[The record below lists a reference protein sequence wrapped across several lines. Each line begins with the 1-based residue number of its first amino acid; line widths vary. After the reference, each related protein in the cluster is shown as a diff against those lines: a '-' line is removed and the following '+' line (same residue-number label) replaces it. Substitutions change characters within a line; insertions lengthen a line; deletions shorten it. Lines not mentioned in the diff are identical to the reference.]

1 MLCRHLFWLS
11 IGTVAERRETPW
23 EEWLI
28 PWSEGPDSA
37 PCCPGGGLAPFIPL
51 ALFPGMVSVVVVVG
65 GRKLHPHAG
74 PGVRAGAH
82 LHTLPP
88 RPHLPG
94 PEHMPLTWLWF
105 PGPKGAD

>member
-65 GRKLHPHAG
+65 GEETAPPRGLWRACWRTPAHPASAA
-74 PGVRAGAH
+74 P
-82 LHTLPP
+82 PP
-88 RPHLPG
+88 RP
-94 PEHMPLTWLWF
+94 
-105 PGPKGAD
+105 

>member
-65 GRKLHPHAG
+65 WGGNCTPTRALACVLAHTCTPCLRG
-74 PGVRAGAH
+74 PTSQALSTCR
-82 LHTLPP
+82 
-88 RPHLPG
+88 
-94 PEHMPLTWLWF
+94 
-105 PGPKGAD
+105 